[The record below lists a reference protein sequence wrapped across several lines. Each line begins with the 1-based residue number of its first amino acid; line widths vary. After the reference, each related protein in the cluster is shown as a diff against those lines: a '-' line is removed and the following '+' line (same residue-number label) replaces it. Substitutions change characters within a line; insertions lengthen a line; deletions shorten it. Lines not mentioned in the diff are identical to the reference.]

1 MKRVL
6 ETHRGIPVIALCAIG
21 AGLSVASG
29 AIHLHLWNLFY
40 QDIKNGHLNVLFMVQ
55 AIACFVAAAAVLA
68 MRNILATVGSA
79 ALLIGTYVGYLIT
92 RYHGWFGFDPG
103 SGIDTNWATWAMITE
118 IVGTVVLVTAAVA
131 MARTGSAP
139 RSRVTEPVAVS

>member
-1 MKRVL
+1 MTPHRDLPVL
-6 ETHRGIPVIALCAIG
+6 ALCVAG

-40 QDIKNGHLNVLFMVQ
+40 RHITNGHLNVLFMVQ

-68 MRNILATVGSA
+68 LRNVLVAVGNA
-79 ALLIGTYVGYLIT
+79 GLLLGTYGGFLIT

-103 SGIDTNWATWAMITE
+103 SGIDTNWATWSMITE
-118 IVGTVVLVTAAVA
+118 ILGAIVLFAAAALMLRGKSASEAPTAEAA
-131 MARTGSAP
+131 T
-139 RSRVTEPVAVS
+139 